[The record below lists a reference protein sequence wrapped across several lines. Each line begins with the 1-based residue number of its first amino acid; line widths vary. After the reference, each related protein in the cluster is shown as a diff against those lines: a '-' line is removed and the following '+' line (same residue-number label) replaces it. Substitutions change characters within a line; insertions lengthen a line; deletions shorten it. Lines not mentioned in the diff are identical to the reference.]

1 MRKYKVVHSDT
12 LILAVECGEEDYFNF
27 GTLTLTLQSD
37 GRDVYIFDIDPD
49 KYYKALELSGHE
61 MLPGFDPDN
70 GWYQRHD
77 KEISFIYE
85 RTFHPKRSDL
95 AIVLEPWGMT
105 PENYSR
111 WDLLKVTKGIHLDKW
126 RVLAPQSD

>member
-1 MRKYKVVHSDT
+1 LEKYKVVHSDT
-12 LILAVECGEEDYFNF
+12 LNLAVELSENDYFIF

-37 GRDVYIFDIDPD
+37 GRDVYIFDVDPC
-49 KYYKALELSGHE
+49 KFAEALKLSNQE
-61 MLPGFDPDN
+61 MLPGFDPEN

-95 AIVLEPWGMT
+95 EEMLEPWGMT
-105 PENYSR
+105 PKDYSR

-126 RVLAPQSD
+126 RVIPQTL